1 MKKRNTEQTIHS
13 QIPEFMRLLMVLLL
27 AVLLIF
33 TMLLVNREKIMALFC
48 SAVMIFLGCANL
60 KFSLRRGFRR
70 ILNAAVEFFG
80 AAAGICWILFTWYNG
95 YRILLICGMFLLA
108 KYTVQHM
115 IRMLRLPDQRK
126 IIRILRALPAL
137 FLCAFYLLFHFS
149 LLATAITPLA
159 LVGPMQAYFNNE
171 NSFSRKYNAG
181 EFNFLHGE
189 KVYSNVAY
197 GTVYPN
203 SFMDIYLSSEESFD
217 KPTVV
222 FIHGGGYVGG
232 TKTGGNPRSGSN
244 GLLWY
249 FTNLMQEGYNIV
261 SIDYAYAP
269 EYKYPAQLHQA
280 NQALAYLMRYGSKY
294 GLNMDRVVLIGKSA
308 GGNIAGMLALTATQS
323 SCARELQIHPALS
336 KKNLK
341 AVVFVSALINNEDF
355 TVTHNLIRDHVFMQY
370 ARCAFGTDVIKK
382 STIAKQTNLLTH
394 VDENYPAS
402 YISDGNTATFYSQ
415 AKALHQKL
423 DQLGVVNELN
433 LYSRKKERLGHG
445 YETRPSLSCAQDNMK
460 KQLPF

>member
-1 MKKRNTEQTIHS
+1 
-13 QIPEFMRLLMVLLL
+13 MVLLL

-33 TMLLVNREKIMALFC
+33 TMLLVNQEKLMAFFC
-48 SAVMIFLGCANL
+48 AAVMLFLGWGNL
-60 KFSLRRGFRR
+60 KSSPRLGIPG

-80 AAAGICWILFTWYNG
+80 ASAGIAWILFTWYSG
-95 YRILLICGMFLLA
+95 YCILLICGMFLLA
-108 KYTVQHM
+108 KYTLQYM
-115 IRMLRLPDQRK
+115 
-126 IIRILRALPAL
+126 IRILRLPGQKTVIRILRTLPVL
-137 FLCAFYLLFHFS
+137 FLCVFYLMFHFS
-149 LLATAITPLA
+149 LLATAVTPLA
-159 LVGPMQAYFNNE
+159 LVGPLQTYLNNT
-171 NSFSRKYNAG
+171 NSFSRKYDAG

-197 GTVYPN
+197 GTDYPN
-203 SFMDIYLSSEESFD
+203 SFMDIYLSAEENAD

-222 FIHGGGYVGG
+222 FIHGGGYIGG

-249 FTNLMQEGYNIV
+249 FTNLMQEGYNVV

-269 EYKYPAQLHQA
+269 EYRYPIQLRQA
-280 NQALAYLMRYGSKY
+280 NQALAFLMRHGSKY
-294 GLNMDRVVLIGKSA
+294 GLHMDRVVLIGKSA
-308 GGNIAGMLALTATQS
+308 GGNIAGMLALTATQPS
-323 SCARELQIHPALS
+323 SARKLQIRPALS
-336 KKNLK
+336 QKNLK

-355 TVTHNLIRDHVFMQY
+355 TITHNLIRDHVFMQY
-370 ARCAFGTDVIKK
+370 ARCAFGTNVIRK
-382 STIAKQTNLLTH
+382 SAIAKQTNLLTH

-415 AKALHQKL
+415 ANALHKKL

-433 LYSRKKERLGHG
+433 LYPRKKERLGHG

-460 KQLPF
+460 KTIAFLNRVVKANS